1 MAKLY
6 FYYSAM
12 NAGKTTTLLQSSHN
26 YNERGMRTLLFM
38 ADFDTRFGKKGRII
52 SRIGLES
59 EAITFDTN
67 FSFHDYVVKS
77 HQAAPLHCILV
88 DDAHFLTKEQVYQ
101 LSDIVDELH
110 IPVLTYGIRSDF
122 LGEPFEATKHL
133 LTLAEEL
140 EEIKTICHC
149 GRKATMNLRI
159 DEQGNAV
166 REGVQ
171 IEVGGNDRYV
181 AVCRIHFKEG
191 KSGQIAP
198 KETFPLRENKK

>member
-26 YNERGMRTLLFM
+26 YKERGMRTLLFM
-38 ADFDTRFGKKGRII
+38 ADFDTRYGDKGLII

-59 EAITFDTN
+59 EAVTFDRT
-67 FSFHDYVVKS
+67 FSFYDYVAKE
-77 HQAAPLHCILV
+77 HTQNPLHCILI
-88 DDAHFLTKEQVYQ
+88 DDAHFMTKTQVFQ
-101 LSDIVDELH
+101 LSEIVDQLH

-122 LGEPFEATKHL
+122 LGEPFEATQYL

-159 DEQGNAV
+159 DEHGHAVHQGN
-166 REGVQ
+166 Q

-191 KSGQIAP
+191 NSGQKAAP
-198 KETFPLRENKK
+198 ETFPLRQKKS

>member
-26 YNERGMRTLLFM
+26 YKERGMRTLLFM
-38 ADFDTRFGKKGRII
+38 ADFDTRYGDKGRII

-59 EAITFDTN
+59 EAVTFDRD
-67 FSFHDYVVKS
+67 FSFYDYVAQEHKKS
-77 HQAAPLHCILV
+77 PLHCILL
-88 DDAHFLTKEQVYQ
+88 DDAHFMTKDQVFQ
-101 LSDIVDELH
+101 LSEIVDKLH

-122 LGEPFEATKHL
+122 LGEPFPATQYL
-133 LTLAEEL
+133 LALAEEL

-159 DEQGNAV
+159 DAQGNPVHQGA
-166 REGVQ
+166 Q

-181 AVCRIHFKEG
+181 AVCRIHFKDG
-191 KSGQIAP
+191 NSGHKAGT
-198 KETFPLRENKK
+198 ESFPLRQKRT